1 MLQAEYQLFLHSF
14 NNQTL
19 NFMSKKILIYG
30 LISGVLLTGLFIL
43 SHLLFMKDFSA
54 EMWETGEI
62 IGYSS
67 MIIALTAVFF
77 GVKAYRD
84 KVNGGKITF
93 GKAFM
98 LGLGISGVASVI
110 FGIYVY
116 FLYTVIAPDLSGKM
130 IEVYREKIK
139 TSGQTQEVIT
149 KQLQEFDKE
158 AVMWNNPLLQSIV
171 MLMTV
176 FLLGIVISV
185 ITAVILKK
193 KIPLIENT
201 I

>member
-1 MLQAEYQLFLHSF
+1 
-14 NNQTL
+14 
-19 NFMSKKILIYG
+19 MSKKILIYG
-30 LISGVLLTGLFIL
+30 VTAGCILTGLFIL
-43 SHLLFMKDFSA
+43 SHFLLLKDFSA

-67 MIIALTAVFF
+67 MIIALTAIFF

-98 LGLGISGVASVI
+98 LGIGISGVASVI

-139 TSGQTQEVIT
+139 TSGQTQEIIN
-149 KQLQEFDKE
+149 KQLQEFDNE
-158 AVMWNNPLLQSIV
+158 ALMWNNPFLQSFV

-176 FLLGIVISV
+176 FLLGAVISI
-185 ITAVILKK
+185 ITAVLLKK
-193 KIPLIENT
+193 KIPLIENN

>member
-1 MLQAEYQLFLHSF
+1 
-14 NNQTL
+14 
-19 NFMSKKILIYG
+19 MSKKILIYG
-30 LISGVLLTGLFIL
+30 LISGGSLTVLFLL
-43 SHLLFMKDFSA
+43 SHMLFMKNFSA

-67 MIIALTAVFF
+67 MLLAMTAIFF

-84 KVNGGKITF
+84 KILRGKISF
-93 GKAFM
+93 GKAFS
-98 LGLGISGVASVI
+98 LGIGISSVASVI

-116 FLYTVIAPDLSGKM
+116 FLYTAIAPDLSGKM

-139 TSGQTQEVIT
+139 TSGQTHEVIT
-149 KQLQEFDKE
+149 KQLEEFDKE
-158 AVMWNNPLLQSIV
+158 VPMWNNPFLQSLV
-171 MLMTV
+171 MVVTV
-176 FLLGIVISV
+176 FFIGIIISL

-201 I
+201 V